1 MKPGDVNL
9 ADPDTFE
16 DGQPFDYF
24 AVLRREAP
32 VHWNPAPESDPEHPM
47 AIRRGYFALTKY
59 ADIVDVSRD
68 GKLFSAR
75 VGSNL
80 LSDLDEEEEG
90 HLAALQSMLINMDP
104 PDHPKYRRFFLQGFT
119 RRMVASLE
127 PPIRIHAK
135 RVVDAVAEKS
145 ECDFVTDLARD
156 LPLLLICELMGVP
169 EEDRHRIY
177 EWSNLLCGFDDPEMF
192 ESREAQEA
200 AAAEIYQYST
210 ELILQK
216 RAQPDDSLISKYV
229 HSEVKGPSVTDF
241 ELNSF
246 FILLCVAGNETTRA
260 ATAHGMRLLSEHPD
274 QYELLLSDVDRYLPG
289 AIEEILRFSP
299 PVMVIRRTAME
310 DTQIRGVDI
319 EMGDKLGMYYGAAN
333 RDEEVFEDPNRFDIT
348 RSPNPHL
355 SSGIGEHY
363 CLGASLARMQ
373 MRCIL
378 GEILM
383 RLPDMRVS
391 APPQRQR
398 SALFDGL
405 KEMRV
410 SYTPEVR

>member
-1 MKPGDVNL
+1 MKPGDLNL
-9 ADPDTFE
+9 ADPGTFE

-32 VHWNPAPESDPEHPM
+32 VHWNPAPDCDRDHPM
-47 AIRRGYFALTKY
+47 AIRRGYFALTKH
-59 ADIVDVSRD
+59 ADIVHVSRNP
-68 GKLFSAR
+68 KLFSAR

-80 LSDLDEEEEG
+80 LSDLDEEEED
-90 HLAALQSMLINMDP
+90 HLAAMQSMLINMDP
-104 PDHPKYRRFFLQGFT
+104 PDHAKYRRFFMPGFT
-119 RRMVASLE
+119 RRMVTELKPTIHA
-127 PPIRIHAK
+127 HAK
-135 RVVDAVAEKS
+135 RVVDGIANKS
-145 ECDFVTDLARD
+145 ECDFVADLAKE
-156 LPLLLICELMGVP
+156 LPLLLICELLGVP
-169 EEDRHRIY
+169 ENDRHRIY
-177 EWSNLLCGFDDPEMF
+177 EWSNLMCGFDDPEMS

-200 AAAEIYQYST
+200 AAADLYRYST
-210 ELILQK
+210 ELIAQK
-216 RAQPDDSLISKYV
+216 RAEPDHTIISKYV
-229 HSEVKGPSVTDF
+229 HSQVKGHAVTDL

-246 FILLCVAGNETTRA
+246 FILLCVAGSETTRT
-260 ATAHGMRLLSEHPD
+260 ATTHGMRLLCEHPD
-274 QYELLLSDVDRYLPG
+274 QYELLLSDVDRYLPD

-333 RDEEVFEDPNRFDIT
+333 RDEEVFDDPDRFDIT

-373 MRCIL
+373 MHCIFA
-378 GEILM
+378 EILT
-383 RLPDMRVS
+383 RFPDMHVS
-391 APPQRQR
+391 APPRRQR
-398 SALFDGL
+398 SALFDGI

-410 SYTPEVR
+410 RYTPERA